1 MDIFLNSIIYKLVI
15 LVDSHL
21 LVLQNTYLYI
31 RQFLLP
37 TYLFKSP
44 NIFSK
49 VWDGPSVE
57 CVLFKT
63 FLDFHQNLVKLGE
76 VVGHIGYLL
85 HHHQVLS
92 NSDQKQKS

>member
-21 LVLQNTYLYI
+21 LVLQNILTYILDNFC
-31 RQFLLP
+31 FLL
-37 TYLFKSP
+37 
-44 NIFSK
+44 IFSNLQIFFPK
-49 VWDGPSVE
+49 YGMAVE

-63 FLDFHQNLVKLGE
+63 FFDFHQNLVKLGE

-85 HHHQVLS
+85 QHHQVLS